1 MSHFKHVKNNL
12 FRIFGYGMGNLLI
25 ATLWATIILVAF
37 YGLIYITR

>member
-1 MSHFKHVKNNL
+1 MSHFKQVKDHL
-12 FRIFGYGMGNLLI
+12 FRIFGYGMGNLLL